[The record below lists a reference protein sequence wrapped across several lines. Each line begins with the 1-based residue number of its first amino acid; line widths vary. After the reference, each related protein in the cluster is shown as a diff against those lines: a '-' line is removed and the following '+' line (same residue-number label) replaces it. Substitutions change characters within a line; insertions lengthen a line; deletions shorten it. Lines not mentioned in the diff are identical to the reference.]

1 MIVKGEEFIINNI
14 RTNLTTGLTDIEL
27 ILKFPTV
34 VPSVVPSS
42 PPTTPTDLTLA
53 FAGNYSLTFN
63 WGAST
68 DDSELV
74 GYNIYIDSVL
84 YDTIAVFTEY
94 TAFDLDIN
102 TSYDIQVSALDDD
115 GNESALTAQVRM
127 DTTNTRDVVPP
138 SQPQNIRYSNISDT
152 VINLE
157 WDASTDNIAVVG
169 YDIYIDGVN
178 TYTVAGLSKEIT
190 LLTSRTDYLVK
201 VQAVD
206 GAGNVSIFSDTLNI
220 QTL

>member
-1 MIVKGEEFIINNI
+1 LF
-14 RTNLTTGLTDIEL
+14 NLT
-27 ILKFPTV
+27 
-34 VPSVVPSS
+34 
-42 PPTTPTDLTLA
+42 
-53 FAGNYSLTFN
+53 N
-63 WGAST
+63 
-68 DDSELV
+68 
-74 GYNIYIDSVL
+74 
-84 YDTIAVFTEY
+84 
-94 TAFDLDIN
+94 N
-102 TSYDIQVSALDDD
+102 TSYNIQVSAYDDN
-115 GNESALTAQVRM
+115 GNESTLSRIVAM
-127 DTTNTRDVVPP
+127 STTNTRDVVPP

-206 GAGNVSIFSDTLNI
+206 SAGNVSIFSDTLNI